1 MRIKVKA
8 SVGIKTSLGGIDF
21 GTVRWI
27 DGDKL
32 MLHSTGHLERGM
44 SCELKLELYGAGG
57 SIYTTGHVLKASES
71 KKDQATKAVMQLG
84 QLCDRDQERLQTFL
98 EMQQHPGVLHTRLPR
113 GISVAGNSP
122 APSSTNT
129 IPLRDPLY
137 KLSDDGRRLT
147 VRWHDGR
154 TFRRDWALHLAHG
167 RLPVSCRAPE
177 RRAFMLRL
185 VLPDGFVATFPAE
198 IAERN
203 TVGWQARFLI
213 PMGIRARMQ
222 RGADVAA
229 RQVAR

>member
-1 MRIKVKA
+1 MRIKVNA
-8 SVGIKTSLGGIDF
+8 SVGIKTSGGGIDF

-44 SCELKLELYGAGG
+44 RCELKLELHGAGG
-57 SIYTTGHVLKASES
+57 SIYTTGLVLKATGPRV
-71 KKDQATKAVMQLG
+71 DQDTKAVMQLG
-84 QLCDRDQERLQTFL
+84 QLCERDQERLQTFI
-98 EMQQHPGVLHTRLPR
+98 EIQEYPGVSHARLPQA
-113 GISVAGNSP
+113 ISFAGSGP
-122 APSSTNT
+122 PPSSADT

-154 TFRRDWALHLAHG
+154 TYRRDWALHLAHG
-167 RLPVSCRAPE
+167 RLPVSCAPPE

-213 PMGIRARMQ
+213 PMAIRARMQ
-222 RGADVAA
+222 QGADGTPRRLA
-229 RQVAR
+229 R